1 MQLTAAQLK
10 AFDDQGYIFMPNC
23 FADEEVALMRS
34 EGAKEAPLAFAQK
47 RAPVWQA
54 R

>member
-1 MQLTAAQLK
+1 VPPPPSTLREI
-10 AFDDQGYIFMPNC
+10 G
-23 FADEEVALMRS
+23 ALMRS
-34 EGAKEAPLAFAQK
+34 EDAKEAPLAFAQK